1 MCYIIC
7 VEVMEVSISR
17 IKKYLTALPDV
28 KDIIFT
34 VCVLA
39 VASVVG
45 FLLTKIRGDCYVQL
59 LFILCVVFIS
69 RFTNGYLCGLIS
81 SLAGTLAVNYAFT
94 YPYFKL
100 DFSVADY
107 TISFAVMLTV
117 SVIIGMT
124 TTRLKDQNKI
134 QAEIDREKM
143 SGNLLRAISHDIRTP
158 LTSISGAVQGII
170 ENRSKLDEDQLMSLL
185 YDVRDEADRL
195 VKMVEN
201 ILTVTRIRE
210 QTGEI
215 PKTLEA
221 AEEIIAEAVRKF
233 RKNRNIPVEI
243 EIPGELLM
251 IPMDPFL
258 IEQVILNIME
268 NSVIHGGA
276 TLIALSLEDEN
287 GIAVF
292 RISDNGRGISEKM
305 KNKLF
310 SGYFIHA
317 DEKEGDAK
325 MNMGIGLSV
334 CSTIISA
341 HGGSISAGNTPE
353 GGAEF
358 TFTLPLE
365 DNNGCEP
372 QYE

>member
-1 MCYIIC
+1 MS
-7 VEVMEVSISR
+7 MSR
-17 IKKYLTALPDV
+17 IEKYLTALPCL

-39 VASVVG
+39 AASIVG
-45 FLLTKIRGDCYVQL
+45 LFLIQIRGDCYVQL
-59 LFILCVVFIS
+59 LFILCVVFIA
-69 RFTNGYLCGLIS
+69 RFTNGYLCGLIA
-81 SLAGTLAVNYAFT
+81 SLAGTLGINYAFT
-94 YPYFKL
+94 YPYFQL

-107 TISFAVMLTV
+107 SISFAVLLVV
-117 SVIIGMT
+117 SLIIGMT

-195 VKMVEN
+195 VQMVEN

-215 PKTLEA
+215 TKTPEA

-233 RKNRNIPVEI
+233 RKTRNIPVEI
-243 EIPGELLM
+243 EIPGELM
-251 IPMDPFL
+251 IIPMDPFL
-258 IEQVILNIME
+258 IQQVILNIME

-276 TLIALSLEDEN
+276 TLISLSLEQEN
-287 GIAVF
+287 DDAVF
-292 RISDNGRGISEKM
+292 RISDNGSGISEKM
-305 KNKLF
+305 KDKLF

-334 CSTIISA
+334 CSAIISA
-341 HGGSISAGNTPE
+341 HGGSIWAGNTPD

-358 TFTLPLE
+358 TFTLPLKE
-365 DNNGCEP
+365 NKADEQP
-372 QYE
+372 AE